1 MRNKEISIFRRIDWI
16 TVCIYL
22 ALVLIGWFNI
32 FAAVYN
38 EEASMITDMTEKYG
52 KQMIWIITAFALATV
67 ILLIDSKMYF
77 TFSYFFY
84 AFVIGLLLVVY
95 ALAPEVNGARAWLEI
110 GSFRLQAGEFAKL
123 ATSLAVA
130 HYMSRY
136 GVKITQFKNWIMVAI
151 IMLIPMAIII
161 LQNDTG
167 TALVFSAFM
176 LMFYREGMPGWILG
190 VAVYMV
196 LLFSFSVIFAFSSVA
211 VAIAILSIIV
221 FILFAKYQK
230 LPTKYSILVALAFA
244 LPWAII
250 RFFNLQLPAYAAY
263 LAAMALLFIPAM
275 VYIYK
280 KRSTILFYLY
290 FIALGSFAFS
300 YSVEYVFHNVL
311 GEHQRSRLY
320 VFFGMKSD
328 PLGLEFNVNQS
339 KIAIGSGDFFGKGFL
354 NGTQTKNNFV
364 PEQSTDFIFCT
375 IGEEWGF
382 VGATVVIALFI
393 ALFLRILFLAE
404 RQRSRFSRIY
414 GYLVVSILFFH
425 FMVNVGMTIGIM
437 PVIGIPLPFFSY
449 GGSSLWSFTMLV
461 FIFLKLDAD
470 RDLLIQ

>member
-1 MRNKEISIFRRIDWI
+1 MRNNEISIFRRIDWI
-16 TVCIYL
+16 TVFIYI
-22 ALVLIGWFNI
+22 ALVIIGWFNI

-38 EEASMITDMTEKYG
+38 EEASMITDLSEKYG
-52 KQMIWIITAFALATV
+52 KQMIWIITAFTLAIV
-67 ILLIDSKMYF
+67 ILLVDSKLYF
-77 TFSYFFY
+77 SFSYLFY

-95 ALAPEVNGARAWLEI
+95 ALAPEVKGARAWLEI
-110 GSFRLQAGEFAKL
+110 GAFRLQAGEFSKL

-136 GVKITQFKNWIMVAI
+136 GVKITQFKHWIMVAL
-151 IMLIPMAIII
+151 IMLLPMAIIV

-167 TALVFSAFM
+167 TALPFAAFM

-190 VAVYMV
+190 VAVYV
-196 LLFSFSVIFAFSSVA
+196 ILLFSFSVVIEFEGVA
-211 VAIAILSIIV
+211 VAILLLSLVCFIV
-221 FILFAKYQK
+221 FAQREKIKPLFAG
-230 LPTKYSILVALAFA
+230 IVVLVLT
-244 LPWAII
+244 LPWAIVH
-250 RFFNLQLPAYAAY
+250 FLNLHLPNYAPY
-263 LAAMALLFIPAM
+263 LAAMAVLFVPA
-275 VYIYK
+275 VIYMY
-280 KRSTILFYLY
+280 KRRSKILFYLY
-290 FIALGSFAFS
+290 FIMLGSFAFS
-300 YSVEYVFHNVL
+300 YSVDYVFDNVL

-339 KIAIGSGDFFGKGFL
+339 KIAIGSGDFLGKGFL

-393 ALFLRILFLAE
+393 ALFLRVLFLAE

-414 GYLVVSILFFH
+414 GYCAVSILFFH
-425 FMVNVGMTIGIM
+425 FMVNVGMTIGVM

-449 GGSSLWSFTMLV
+449 GGSSLWGFTMLLFV
-461 FIFLKLDAD
+461 FLKLDTD
-470 RDLLIQ
+470 REVLIQ

>member
-1 MRNKEISIFRRIDWI
+1 MRDTEISIFRRIDWV
-16 TVCIYL
+16 TVFIYL
-22 ALVLIGWFNI
+22 ALVIIGWFNI

-38 EEASMITDMTEKYG
+38 EEASMITDMSEKYG
-52 KQMIWIITAFALATV
+52 KQMIWIITALLLVTI
-67 ILLIDSKMYF
+67 ILLIDSKLYF
-77 TFSYFFY
+77 SFSYVFY
-84 AFVIGLLLVVY
+84 ALVIGLLLVVY

-110 GSFRLQAGEFAKL
+110 GAFRLQAGEFSKL

-136 GVKITQFKNWIMVAI
+136 GVKITQFKHWITVALF
-151 IMLIPMAIII
+151 MLLPMAIII

-167 TALVFSAFM
+167 TALVFGAFM
-176 LMFYREGMPGWILG
+176 IMFYREGMQGWILG
-190 VAVYMV
+190 VAIYVV
-196 LLFSFSVIFAFSSVA
+196 LLFSFSVIFEFDN
-211 VAIAILSIIV
+211 VAIAVSLLAMVV
-221 FILFAKYQK
+221 FIWFAKREK
-230 LPTKYSILVALAFA
+230 LNLLYSVFVALAFA
-244 LPWAII
+244 LPWAVIHV
-250 RFFNLQLPAYAAY
+250 FKLQLPNYSVY
-263 LAAMALLFIPAM
+263 LMAMTVLLVPAV

-280 KRSTILFYLY
+280 RRSTMLFYLY
-290 FIALGSFAFS
+290 FITLGSFAFS
-300 YSVEYVFHNVL
+300 YSVEYVFDNVL

-339 KIAIGSGDFFGKGFL
+339 KIAIGSGDFLGKGFL

-382 VGATVVIALFI
+382 AGATVVIALFI
-393 ALFLRILFLAE
+393 ALFLRVLFLAE

-414 GYLVVSILFFH
+414 GYCVVSILFFH

-449 GGSSLWSFTMLV
+449 GGSSLWSFTMLL
-461 FIFLKLDAD
+461 FIFLKLDTD
-470 RDLLIQ
+470 RDVLIQ